1 MFIVAIIVLLVLII
15 ITLVIYNMTIHKKV
29 VSFSNL
35 NDKIN
40 SLNVL
45 QNFMDTI
52 GEYSSV
58 DEKLS
63 KINNIILQKYEPLK
77 YSTIVV
83 FNGAEYVVKATN
95 VDEKH
100 WDTLTNLYNE
110 EIFKDSISTATPKYV
125 TVDRESEKLPYQKM
139 EFGRAKS
146 AMFFPLFIDN
156 IYVGYWL
163 IESGIAHAFDN
174 IDTAM
179 LEVIKNNIVTI
190 LKTVEY
196 QNTVENIVRDD
207 YYSGLK
213 SAEYLYGEGK
223 KIIDAYNI
231 SAVCMMKIIN
241 LEDININ
248 GSRNIG
254 NVVVTDVSEIIKES
268 ISSKY
273 LFVRYMGP
281 KFVIVFTGIQ
291 AEDTEDFVKELKAKI
306 ENIEF
311 SKNEIDEENNKKD
324 KVFTPKL
331 NFAISTYY
339 KGTSIDSLTKK
350 LEEYIDSTEKE
361 SSINYI

>member
-1 MFIVAIIVLLVLII
+1 MTVVVVAIIVGLVLAI
-15 ITLVIYNMTIHKKV
+15 ITLVMYNMSIHKKV

-52 GEYSSV
+52 GEYTSV

-63 KINNIILQKYEPLK
+63 KINNIILQKFEPLK

-83 FNGAEYVVKATN
+83 FDGAEYVIKASN

-100 WDTLTNLYNE
+100 WDTLINLYNE
-110 EIFKDSISTATPKYV
+110 DIFKDSISSATPKYV
-125 TVDRESEKLPYQKM
+125 TVERESEKLPYQKM

-156 IYVGYWL
+156 VYVGYWL

-174 IDTAM
+174 LDTAM

-190 LKTVEY
+190 LKTVSY

-207 YYSGLK
+207 LYSGLK
-213 SAEYLYGEGK
+213 TAAYLYGEGK
-223 KIIDAYNI
+223 KEIDAYNI
-231 SAVCMMKIIN
+231 SAVCMMKIVN
-241 LEDININ
+241 LEEININ
-248 GSRNIG
+248 GSRNVG
-254 NVVVTDVSEIIKES
+254 NAIISDVSDIIKES
-268 ISSKY
+268 ISNKY
-273 LFVRYMGP
+273 IFVRYMGP

-291 AEDTEDFVKELKAKI
+291 AEDTEDFVKDLKAKI
-306 ENIEF
+306 EN
-311 SKNEIDEENNKKD
+311 
-324 KVFTPKL
+324 T
-331 NFAISTYY
+331 
-339 KGTSIDSLTKK
+339 
-350 LEEYIDSTEKE
+350 
-361 SSINYI
+361 

>member
-1 MFIVAIIVLLVLII
+1 MYIIAIIVVLVLII
-15 ITLVIYNMTIHKKV
+15 ITLVIYNMSIHKKV

-35 NDKIN
+35 NSKIN

-52 GEYSSV
+52 GEYSTV

-83 FNGAEYVVKATN
+83 FNGAEYIVKASN
-95 VDEKH
+95 VDTKH
-100 WDTLTNLYNE
+100 WETLTNLYNE

-156 IYVGYWL
+156 VYVGYWL

-179 LEVIKNNIVTI
+179 LEVIKNNIITI

-207 YYSGLK
+207 YFSGLK
-213 SAEYLYGEGK
+213 SAEYLYGVGK
-223 KIIDAYNI
+223 KEIDAYNI
-231 SAVCMMKIIN
+231 SAVCMMNIMN
-241 LEDININ
+241 LEKINIE
-248 GSRNIG
+248 GSRNVG
-254 NVVVTDVSEIIKES
+254 NEVIIEVCDYIKES
-268 ISSKY
+268 ISNKY
-273 LFVRYMGP
+273 IFVRYMGP
-281 KFVIVFTGIQ
+281 KFIIVFTGIQ
-291 AEDTEDFVKELKAKI
+291 AEDTEEFIKDLKNKV
-306 ENIEF
+306 ESMEF

-324 KVFTPKL
+324 KIFRPKL
-331 NFAISTYY
+331 NFAITTYY
-339 KGTSIDSLTKK
+339 KGTSMDSLAKK
-350 LEEYIDSTEKE
+350 LEEFIDSTKNENT
-361 SSINYI
+361 INFI